1 MSKTVRKVFLI
12 VGTLV
17 LVFLIWQLVFNKG
30 GIVRTA
36 YNAFAKGINGQW
48 QKAAGG
54 GKNAKLIPT
63 WDQSDA
69 DEGANGKGFDIDTG
83 NKTGTK

>member
-17 LVFLIWQLVFNKG
+17 FVFIVWQLVFNDS
-30 GIVRTA
+30 GINKTV
-36 YNAFAKGINGQW
+36 YNAFVDGINGQW

-54 GKNAKLIPT
+54 DSELLPHWGDNGG
-63 WDQSDA
+63 A
-69 DEGANGKGFDIDTG
+69 DNGQAFDLET
-83 NKTGTK
+83 TP